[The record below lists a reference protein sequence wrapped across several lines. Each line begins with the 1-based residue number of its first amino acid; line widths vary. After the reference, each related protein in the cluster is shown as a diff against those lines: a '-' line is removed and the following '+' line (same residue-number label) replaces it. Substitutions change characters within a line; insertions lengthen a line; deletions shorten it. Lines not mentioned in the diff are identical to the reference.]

1 MLKTNFQKGIFTVL
15 VGIVLWFMPVPAGLK
30 PQAWHM
36 FAIFVA
42 TIIGFILHPIPIGG
56 VALIAVGLSGFLK
69 VLKPAEALSGFGNA
83 TIWLIVGAYMF
94 AKGFIKTGL
103 GRRIAYVIMSKI
115 ATSSLKLGYSLA
127 ITDFI
132 ISPATPSNT
141 ARGGGILYP
150 IVRSLCT
157 AFQSEPDDGT
167 RKKIG
172 NYLML
177 STFECDCIT
186 SSLFL
191 TSVAPNL
198 LVAKLAK
205 DVTGLEITWGTYA
218 LATILPGII
227 ALIITPYLVY
237 KLATPE
243 LTQTPEAPELA
254 KDELRKMGPMSGAE
268 TTVLIAFLAALA
280 MWATT
285 SFTGLNATM
294 IALVCIGFMLV
305 RSALEWN
312 DIITE
317 KGAWDTLVWMG
328 GLMSLATG
336 LAKLGFIKWLAGGI
350 AGSLKGI
357 DPMTTLIILCL
368 INMYVHY
375 AFASL
380 SAHVSAVYA
389 AFLAVAVAAGAPP
402 MLSAIAL
409 GVETGIMGCLTHYA
423 TGPSPIYFG
432 SGYITQ
438 PEWWKVGFICSI
450 LFLICFLG
458 IGSMW
463 WKVIGLW

>member
-1 MLKTNFQKGIFTVL
+1 
-15 VGIVLWFMPVPAGLK
+15 
-30 PQAWHM
+30 
-36 FAIFVA
+36 
-42 TIIGFILHPIPIGG
+42 
-56 VALIAVGLSGFLK
+56 
-69 VLKPAEALSGFGNA
+69 
-83 TIWLIVGAYMF
+83 
-94 AKGFIKTGL
+94 
-103 GRRIAYVIMSKI
+103 
-115 ATSSLKLGYSLA
+115 
-127 ITDFI
+127 
-132 ISPATPSNT
+132 
-141 ARGGGILYP
+141 
-150 IVRSLCT
+150 
-157 AFQSEPDDGT
+157 
-167 RKKIG
+167 
-172 NYLML
+172 ML

-205 DVTGLEITWGTYA
+205 DVTGLDITWGTYA

-243 LTQTPEAPELA
+243 LTQTPEAPQLA
-254 KDELRKMGPMSGAE
+254 KDELQKMGPMSSAE

-305 RSALEWN
+305 RGALEWN

-336 LAKLGFIKWLAGGI
+336 LAKLGFVKWIATGI
-350 AGSLKGI
+350 SGSLKGI
-357 DPMTTLIILCL
+357 DPMTTLLILCL

-423 TGPSPIYFG
+423 TGPAPIYFG

-438 PEWWKVGFICSI
+438 PEWWKVGFVCSI

-458 IGSMW
+458 IGPMW
-463 WKVIGLW
+463 WKMVGLW

>member
-1 MLKTNFQKGIFTVL
+1 MFKSNFQKGIFTVL
-15 VGIVLWFMPVPAGLK
+15 VGIVLWFLPVPAGLK

-205 DVTGLEITWGTYA
+205 DVTGLDITWGTYA

-243 LTQTPEAPELA
+243 LTKTPEAPELA

>member
-1 MLKTNFQKGIFTVL
+1 MLKTNFQKGMLTIL
-15 VGIVLWFMPVPAGLK
+15 VGIVLWFLPVPEGLK
-30 PQAWHM
+30 PAAWHM

-56 VALIAVGLSGFLK
+56 VALIAVGLTGFLK

-103 GRRIAYVIMSKI
+103 GRRIAYVIMSQI

-132 ISPATPSNT
+132 VSPATPSNT

-167 RKKIG
+167 RKRIG

-205 DVTGLEITWGTYA
+205 DVTGLDITWGTYA

-243 LTQTPEAPELA
+243 LTHTPEAPQLA
-254 KDELRKMGPMSGAE
+254 KDELQKMGPMSGAE

-305 RSALEWN
+305 RGALEWN

-336 LAKLGFIKWLAGGI
+336 LAKLGFVKWIATGI
-350 AGSLKGI
+350 SGSLKGI
-357 DPMTTLIILCL
+357 DPMTTLLILCL

-409 GVETGIMGCLTHYA
+409 GVETGIMGCLTHY
-423 TGPSPIYFG
+423 
-432 SGYITQ
+432 
-438 PEWWKVGFICSI
+438 
-450 LFLICFLG
+450 
-458 IGSMW
+458 
-463 WKVIGLW
+463 

>member
-1 MLKTNFQKGIFTVL
+1 MLKSNFQKGMFTVL
-15 VGIVLWFMPVPAGLK
+15 VGILIWFCPMPAGLK
-30 PQAWHM
+30 PEAWHM

-56 VALIAVGLSGFLK
+56 VALIAVGLTGFLK
-69 VLKPAEALSGFGNA
+69 VLKPGEALSGFGNA

-132 ISPATPSNT
+132 VSPATPSNT

-157 AFQSEPDDGT
+157 AFQSEPEDGT

-205 DVTGLEITWGTYA
+205 DVTGLDITWGTYA

-243 LTQTPEAPELA
+243 LTQTPEAPQIA
-254 KDELRKMGPMSGAE
+254 RDELEKMGPMSGHE

-305 RSALEWN
+305 RGALEWN

-336 LAKLGFIKWLAGGI
+336 LAKLGFIKWVATAI
-350 AGSLKGI
+350 SGSLKGI
-357 DPMTTLIILCL
+357 DPMTTLLILCI

-423 TGPSPIYFG
+423 TGPAPIYFG

-438 PEWWKVGFICSI
+438 PEWWKVGFVCSI

>member
-1 MLKTNFQKGIFTVL
+1 MKSNFQKGMFTVL
-15 VGIVLWFMPVPAGLK
+15 VGILIWFCPMPAGLK
-30 PQAWHM
+30 PEAWHM

-56 VALIAVGLSGFLK
+56 VALIAVGLTGFLK
-69 VLKPAEALSGFGNA
+69 VLKPGEALSGFGNA

-132 ISPATPSNT
+132 VSPATPSNT

-157 AFQSEPDDGT
+157 AFQSEPEDGT
-167 RKKIG
+167 RKRIG

-205 DVTGLEITWGTYA
+205 DVTGLDITWGTYA

-243 LTQTPEAPELA
+243 LTQTPEAPQIA
-254 KDELRKMGPMSGAE
+254 RDELEKMGPMSGHE

-305 RSALEWN
+305 RGALEWN

-336 LAKLGFIKWLAGGI
+336 LAKLGFIKWVATAI
-350 AGSLKGI
+350 SGSLKGI
-357 DPMTTLIILCL
+357 DPMTTLLILCI

-423 TGPSPIYFG
+423 TGPAPIYFG

-438 PEWWKVGFICSI
+438 PEWWKVGFVCSI

>member
-1 MLKTNFQKGIFTVL
+1 
-15 VGIVLWFMPVPAGLK
+15 
-30 PQAWHM
+30 
-36 FAIFVA
+36 
-42 TIIGFILHPIPIGG
+42 
-56 VALIAVGLSGFLK
+56 
-69 VLKPAEALSGFGNA
+69 
-83 TIWLIVGAYMF
+83 
-94 AKGFIKTGL
+94 
-103 GRRIAYVIMSKI
+103 
-115 ATSSLKLGYSLA
+115 
-127 ITDFI
+127 
-132 ISPATPSNT
+132 
-141 ARGGGILYP
+141 
-150 IVRSLCT
+150 
-157 AFQSEPDDGT
+157 
-167 RKKIG
+167 
-172 NYLML
+172 
-177 STFECDCIT
+177 
-186 SSLFL
+186 
-191 TSVAPNL
+191 
-198 LVAKLAK
+198 
-205 DVTGLEITWGTYA
+205 
-218 LATILPGII
+218 
-227 ALIITPYLVY
+227 
-237 KLATPE
+237 
-243 LTQTPEAPELA
+243 
-254 KDELRKMGPMSGAE
+254 
-268 TTVLIAFLAALA
+268 
-280 MWATT
+280 
-285 SFTGLNATM
+285 M

-305 RSALEWN
+305 RGALEWN

-336 LAKLGFIKWLAGGI
+336 LAKLGFIKWMAGGI

-357 DPMTTLIILCL
+357 DPMTTLIILCI

>member
-1 MLKTNFQKGIFTVL
+1 MLKSNFQKGMFTVL
-15 VGIVLWFMPVPAGLK
+15 VGILIWFCPMPAGLK
-30 PQAWHM
+30 PEAWHM

-56 VALIAVGLSGFLK
+56 VALIAVGLTGFLK
-69 VLKPAEALSGFGNA
+69 VLKPGEALSGFGNA

-132 ISPATPSNT
+132 VSPATPSNT

-157 AFQSEPDDGT
+157 AFQSEPEDGT

-205 DVTGLEITWGTYA
+205 DVTGLDITWGTYA

-243 LTQTPEAPELA
+243 LTQTPEAPQIA
-254 KDELRKMGPMSGAE
+254 RDELEKMGPMSGHE

-305 RSALEWN
+305 RGALEWN

-336 LAKLGFIKWLAGGI
+336 LAKLGFVKWIATGI
-350 AGSLKGI
+350 SGSLKGI
-357 DPMTTLIILCL
+357 DPMTTLLILCL

-423 TGPSPIYFG
+423 TGPAPIYFG

-438 PEWWKVGFICSI
+438 PEWWKVGFVCSI

>member
-1 MLKTNFQKGIFTVL
+1 
-15 VGIVLWFMPVPAGLK
+15 
-30 PQAWHM
+30 
-36 FAIFVA
+36 
-42 TIIGFILHPIPIGG
+42 
-56 VALIAVGLSGFLK
+56 
-69 VLKPAEALSGFGNA
+69 
-83 TIWLIVGAYMF
+83 MF

-103 GRRIAYVIMSKI
+103 GRRIAYVIMSQI

-132 ISPATPSNT
+132 VSPATPSNT

-167 RKKIG
+167 RKRIG

-205 DVTGLEITWGTYA
+205 DVTGLDITWGTYA

-243 LTQTPEAPELA
+243 LTQTPEAPQLA
-254 KDELRKMGPMSGAE
+254 KDELQKMGPMSNAE

-305 RSALEWN
+305 RGALEWN

-336 LAKLGFIKWLAGGI
+336 LAKLGFVKWIATGI
-350 AGSLKGI
+350 SGSLKGI
-357 DPMTTLIILCL
+357 DPMTTLLILCL

-423 TGPSPIYFG
+423 TGPAPIYFG

-438 PEWWKVGFICSI
+438 PEWWKVGFVCSI

-458 IGSMW
+458 IGPMW
-463 WKVIGLW
+463 WKMVGLW

>member
-15 VGIVLWFMPVPAGLK
+15 VGIVLWFLPVPAGLK
-30 PQAWHM
+30 PEAWHM

>member
-1 MLKTNFQKGIFTVL
+1 
-15 VGIVLWFMPVPAGLK
+15 
-30 PQAWHM
+30 
-36 FAIFVA
+36 
-42 TIIGFILHPIPIGG
+42 
-56 VALIAVGLSGFLK
+56 
-69 VLKPAEALSGFGNA
+69 
-83 TIWLIVGAYMF
+83 MF

-103 GRRIAYVIMSKI
+103 GRRIAYVIMSQI

-132 ISPATPSNT
+132 VSPATPSNT

-167 RKKIG
+167 RKRIG

-205 DVTGLEITWGTYA
+205 DVTGLDITWGTYA

-243 LTQTPEAPELA
+243 LTQTPEAPQLA
-254 KDELRKMGPMSGAE
+254 KDELQKMGPMSSAE

-305 RSALEWN
+305 RGALEWN

-336 LAKLGFIKWLAGGI
+336 LAKLGFVKWIATGI
-350 AGSLKGI
+350 SGSLKGI
-357 DPMTTLIILCL
+357 DPMTTLLILCL

-423 TGPSPIYFG
+423 TGPAPIYFG

-438 PEWWKVGFICSI
+438 PEWWKVGFVCSI

-458 IGSMW
+458 IGPMW
-463 WKVIGLW
+463 WKMVGLW

>member
-15 VGIVLWFMPVPAGLK
+15 VGIVLWFLPVPAGLK

-42 TIIGFILHPIPIGG
+42 TILGFILHPIPIGG
-56 VALIAVGLSGFLK
+56 VALIAVGLTGFLK

-132 ISPATPSNT
+132 VSPATPSNT

-157 AFQSEPDDGT
+157 AFQSEPNDGT
-167 RKKIG
+167 RKRIG

-243 LTQTPEAPELA
+243 LTQTPEAPQLA
-254 KDELRKMGPMSGAE
+254 KDELQKMGPMSGAE

-305 RSALEWN
+305 RGALEWN

-336 LAKLGFIKWLAGGI
+336 LAKLGFVKWVATAI
-350 AGSLKGI
+350 SGSLKGI
-357 DPMTTLIILCL
+357 DPMTTLLILCL

-423 TGPSPIYFG
+423 TGPAPIYFG

>member
-1 MLKTNFQKGIFTVL
+1 
-15 VGIVLWFMPVPAGLK
+15 
-30 PQAWHM
+30 M

-56 VALIAVGLSGFLK
+56 VALIAVGLTGFLK

-103 GRRIAYVIMSKI
+103 GRRIAYVIMSQI

-132 ISPATPSNT
+132 VSPATPSNT

-167 RKKIG
+167 RKRIG

-205 DVTGLEITWGTYA
+205 DVTGLDITWGTYA

-243 LTQTPEAPELA
+243 LTQTPEAPQLA
-254 KDELRKMGPMSGAE
+254 KDELQKMGPMSSAE

-305 RSALEWN
+305 RGALEWN

-336 LAKLGFIKWLAGGI
+336 LAKLGFVKWIATGI
-350 AGSLKGI
+350 SGSLKGI
-357 DPMTTLIILCL
+357 DPMTTLLILCL
-368 INMYVHY
+368 INMSH
-375 AFASL
+375 
-380 SAHVSAVYA
+380 
-389 AFLAVAVAAGAPP
+389 
-402 MLSAIAL
+402 
-409 GVETGIMGCLTHYA
+409 
-423 TGPSPIYFG
+423 
-432 SGYITQ
+432 
-438 PEWWKVGFICSI
+438 
-450 LFLICFLG
+450 
-458 IGSMW
+458 
-463 WKVIGLW
+463 

>member
-1 MLKTNFQKGIFTVL
+1 MLNSNFQKGVFTVL
-15 VGIVLWFMPVPAGLK
+15 VGIALWFCPMPAGVSA
-30 PQAWHM
+30 PAWHM

-56 VALIAVGLSGFLK
+56 VALIAVGLTGFLK

-115 ATSSLKLGYSLA
+115 ATSSLKLAYSLA

-132 ISPATPSNT
+132 VSPATPSNT

-157 AFQSEPDDGT
+157 AFQSEPEDGT

-205 DVTGLEITWGTYA
+205 DVTGLDITWGTYA

-243 LTQTPEAPELA
+243 LTHTPEAPQLA
-254 KDELRKMGPMSGAE
+254 KDELQKMGPMSSAE

-305 RSALEWN
+305 RGALEWN

-336 LAKLGFIKWLAGGI
+336 LAKLGFVKWIATGI
-350 AGSLKGI
+350 SGSLKGI
-357 DPMTTLIILCL
+357 DPMTTLLILCL

-423 TGPSPIYFG
+423 TGPAPIYFG

-438 PEWWKVGFICSI
+438 PEWWKVGFVCSI
-450 LFLICFLG
+450 LFIICFLG
-458 IGSMW
+458 IGPVW
-463 WKVIGLW
+463 WKMVGLW

>member
-1 MLKTNFQKGIFTVL
+1 MLKSNFQKGMFTVL
-15 VGIVLWFMPVPAGLK
+15 VGIVLWFLPVPAGLK
-30 PQAWHM
+30 PEAWHM

-56 VALIAVGLSGFLK
+56 VALIAVGLTGFLK
-69 VLKPAEALSGFGNA
+69 VLKPGEALSGFGNA

-103 GRRIAYVIMSKI
+103 GRRIAYVIMSQI

-132 ISPATPSNT
+132 VSPATPSNT

-205 DVTGLEITWGTYA
+205 
-218 LATILPGII
+218 

-243 LTQTPEAPELA
+243 LTQTPEAPQLA
-254 KDELRKMGPMSGAE
+254 KDELQKMGPMSSAE

-305 RSALEWN
+305 RGALEWN

-336 LAKLGFIKWLAGGI
+336 LAKLGFVKWIATGI
-350 AGSLKGI
+350 SGSLKGI
-357 DPMTTLIILCL
+357 DPMTTLLILCL

-423 TGPSPIYFG
+423 TGPAPIYFG

-438 PEWWKVGFICSI
+438 PEWWKVGFVCSI

-458 IGSMW
+458 IGPMW
-463 WKVIGLW
+463 WKMVGNSRKNSCK

>member
-1 MLKTNFQKGIFTVL
+1 MFKSNFQKGIFTVL
-15 VGIVLWFMPVPAGLK
+15 VGIVLWFLPVPAGLK

-167 RKKIG
+167 RTKIG

-205 DVTGLEITWGTYA
+205 DVTGLDITWGTYA

-243 LTQTPEAPELA
+243 LTKTPEAPELA

-336 LAKLGFIKWLAGGI
+336 LAKLGFIKWLASGI

>member
-1 MLKTNFQKGIFTVL
+1 MLNSNFQKGVFTVL
-15 VGIVLWFMPVPAGLK
+15 VGIALWFCPMPAGVAA
-30 PQAWHM
+30 PAWHM

-56 VALIAVGLSGFLK
+56 VALIAVALTGFLK

-115 ATSSLKLGYSLA
+115 ATSSLKLAYSLA

-132 ISPATPSNT
+132 VSPATPSNT

-157 AFQSEPDDGT
+157 AFQSEPEDGT

-205 DVTGLEITWGTYA
+205 DVTGLDITWGTYA

-243 LTQTPEAPELA
+243 LTHTPEAPQLA
-254 KDELRKMGPMSGAE
+254 KDELQKMGPMSSAE

-305 RSALEWN
+305 RGALEWN

-336 LAKLGFIKWLAGGI
+336 LAKLGFVKWIATGI
-350 AGSLKGI
+350 SGSLKGI
-357 DPMTTLIILCL
+357 DPMTTLLILCL

-423 TGPSPIYFG
+423 TGPAPIYFG

-438 PEWWKVGFICSI
+438 PEWWKVGFVCSI

-458 IGSMW
+458 IGPMW
-463 WKVIGLW
+463 WKMVGLW

>member
-1 MLKTNFQKGIFTVL
+1 MLKSNFQKGMFTVL
-15 VGIVLWFMPVPAGLK
+15 VGILIWFCPMPAGLK
-30 PQAWHM
+30 PEAWHM

-56 VALIAVGLSGFLK
+56 VALIAVGLTGFLK
-69 VLKPAEALSGFGNA
+69 VLKPGEALSGFGNA

-103 GRRIAYVIMSKI
+103 GRRIAYVIMSQI

-132 ISPATPSNT
+132 VSPATPSNT

-167 RKKIG
+167 RKRIG

-205 DVTGLEITWGTYA
+205 DVTGLDITWGTYA

-243 LTQTPEAPELA
+243 LTQTPEAPQIA
-254 KDELRKMGPMSGAE
+254 RDELEKMGPMSGHE

-305 RSALEWN
+305 RGALEWN

-336 LAKLGFIKWLAGGI
+336 LAKLGFIKWVATAI
-350 AGSLKGI
+350 SGSLKGI
-357 DPMTTLIILCL
+357 DPMTTLLILCI

-423 TGPSPIYFG
+423 TGPAPIYFG

-438 PEWWKVGFICSI
+438 PEWWKVGFVCSI

>member
-1 MLKTNFQKGIFTVL
+1 MFKSNFQKGVFTVL
-15 VGIVLWFMPVPAGLK
+15 VGIVLWFMPMPAGLK
-30 PQAWHM
+30 ADAWHM

-56 VALIAVGLSGFLK
+56 VALIAVGLTGFLK

-132 ISPATPSNT
+132 VSPATPSNT

-167 RKKIG
+167 RKRIG

-205 DVTGLEITWGTYA
+205 DVTGLDITWGTYA

-243 LTQTPEAPELA
+243 LTQTPEAPQLA
-254 KDELRKMGPMSGAE
+254 RDELEKMGPMSGAE
-268 TTVLIAFLAALA
+268 TTVLIAFLAALI

-305 RSALEWN
+305 RGALEWN

-336 LAKLGFIKWLAGGI
+336 LAKLGFIKWMAGGI

-357 DPMTTLIILCL
+357 DPMTTLLILCL

-389 AFLAVAVAAGAPP
+389 AFLAVAVAAGATP

>member
-1 MLKTNFQKGIFTVL
+1 MFKSNFQKGIFTVL

-167 RKKIG
+167 RKRIG

-205 DVTGLEITWGTYA
+205 DVTGLDITWGTYA

-243 LTQTPEAPELA
+243 LTQTPEAPQLA
-254 KDELRKMGPMSGAE
+254 KDELEKMGPMSSAE

-336 LAKLGFIKWLAGGI
+336 LAKLGFIKWLASGI

>member
-1 MLKTNFQKGIFTVL
+1 MLKSNFQKGMFTVL
-15 VGIVLWFMPVPAGLK
+15 VGIVLWFLPVPAGLK
-30 PQAWHM
+30 PEAWHM

-56 VALIAVGLSGFLK
+56 VALIAVGLTGFLK
-69 VLKPAEALSGFGNA
+69 VLKPGEALSGFGNA

-103 GRRIAYVIMSKI
+103 GRRIAYVIMAQI

-132 ISPATPSNT
+132 VSPATPSNT

-167 RKKIG
+167 RKRIG

-205 DVTGLEITWGTYA
+205 DVTGLDITWGTYA

-243 LTQTPEAPELA
+243 LTQTPEAPKLAREEL
-254 KDELRKMGPMSGAE
+254 EKMGPMSGAE

-305 RSALEWN
+305 RGALEWN

-357 DPMTTLIILCL
+357 DPMTTLLILCL

-450 LFLICFLG
+450 LFLVCFLG

>member
-1 MLKTNFQKGIFTVL
+1 MLKTNFQKGMFTIL
-15 VGIVLWFMPVPAGLK
+15 VGIVLWFIPVPEGLK
-30 PQAWHM
+30 PAAWHM

-56 VALIAVGLSGFLK
+56 VALIAVGLTGFLK

-103 GRRIAYVIMSKI
+103 GRRIAYVIMSQI

-132 ISPATPSNT
+132 VSPATPSNT

-167 RKKIG
+167 RKRIG

-205 DVTGLEITWGTYA
+205 DVTGLDITWGTYA

-243 LTQTPEAPELA
+243 LTHTPEAPQLA
-254 KDELRKMGPMSGAE
+254 KDELQKMGPMSSAE

-305 RSALEWN
+305 RGALEWN

-336 LAKLGFIKWLAGGI
+336 LAKLGFVKWIATGI
-350 AGSLKGI
+350 SGSLKGI
-357 DPMTTLIILCL
+357 DPMTTLLILCL

-423 TGPSPIYFG
+423 TGPAPIYFG

-458 IGSMW
+458 IGPMW
-463 WKVIGLW
+463 WKMVGLW

>member
-1 MLKTNFQKGIFTVL
+1 
-15 VGIVLWFMPVPAGLK
+15 
-30 PQAWHM
+30 
-36 FAIFVA
+36 
-42 TIIGFILHPIPIGG
+42 
-56 VALIAVGLSGFLK
+56 
-69 VLKPAEALSGFGNA
+69 
-83 TIWLIVGAYMF
+83 MF

-167 RKKIG
+167 RKKNG

>member
-1 MLKTNFQKGIFTVL
+1 MLKSNFQKGMFTVL

-30 PQAWHM
+30 PAAWHM

-56 VALIAVGLSGFLK
+56 VALIAVGLTGFLK
-69 VLKPAEALSGFGNA
+69 VLKPGEALSGFGNA

-132 ISPATPSNT
+132 VSPATPSNT

-167 RKKIG
+167 RKRIG

-205 DVTGLEITWGTYA
+205 DVTGLDITWGTYA

-243 LTQTPEAPELA
+243 LTQTPEAPQLA
-254 KDELRKMGPMSGAE
+254 KDELEKMGPMSGAE
-268 TTVLIAFLAALA
+268 TTVMIAFIAALA

-305 RSALEWN
+305 RGALEWN

-336 LAKLGFIKWLAGGI
+336 LAKLGFVKWVATGI
-350 AGSLKGI
+350 SGSLKGI
-357 DPMTTLIILCL
+357 DPMTTLFILCL

-423 TGPSPIYFG
+423 TGPAPIYFG

-438 PEWWKVGFICSI
+438 PEWWKVGFVCSI

-463 WKVIGLW
+463 WKVLGFW

>member
-1 MLKTNFQKGIFTVL
+1 M
-15 VGIVLWFMPVPAGLK
+15 
-30 PQAWHM
+30 
-36 FAIFVA
+36 
-42 TIIGFILHPIPIGG
+42 
-56 VALIAVGLSGFLK
+56 ALIAVGLTGFLK

-103 GRRIAYVIMSKI
+103 GRRIAYVIMSQI

-132 ISPATPSNT
+132 VSPATPSNT

-167 RKKIG
+167 RKRIG

-205 DVTGLEITWGTYA
+205 DVTGLDITWGTYA

-243 LTQTPEAPELA
+243 LTQTPEAPQLA
-254 KDELRKMGPMSGAE
+254 KDELQKMGPMSSAE

-305 RSALEWN
+305 RGALEWN

-336 LAKLGFIKWLAGGI
+336 LAKLGFVKWIATGI
-350 AGSLKGI
+350 SGSLKGI
-357 DPMTTLIILCL
+357 DPMTTLLILCL

-423 TGPSPIYFG
+423 TGPAPIYFG

-438 PEWWKVGFICSI
+438 PEWWKVGFVCSI

-458 IGSMW
+458 IGPMW
-463 WKVIGLW
+463 WKMVGERFALPAVPNSR

>member
-1 MLKTNFQKGIFTVL
+1 MLKTNFQKGMFTIL
-15 VGIVLWFMPVPAGLK
+15 VGIVLWFIPVPEGLK
-30 PQAWHM
+30 PAAWHM

-56 VALIAVGLSGFLK
+56 VALIAVGLTGFLK

-103 GRRIAYVIMSKI
+103 GRRIAYVIMSQI

-132 ISPATPSNT
+132 VSPATPSNT

-167 RKKIG
+167 RKRIG

-205 DVTGLEITWGTYA
+205 DVTGLDITWGTYA

-243 LTQTPEAPELA
+243 LTQTPEAPKLAREEL
-254 KDELRKMGPMSGAE
+254 EKMGPMSGAE

-305 RSALEWN
+305 RGALEWN

-357 DPMTTLIILCL
+357 DPMTTLLILCL

-450 LFLICFLG
+450 LFLVCFLG

>member
-1 MLKTNFQKGIFTVL
+1 MFKSNFQKGIFTVL

-167 RKKIG
+167 RKRIG

-205 DVTGLEITWGTYA
+205 DVTGLDITWGTYA

-243 LTQTPEAPELA
+243 LTQTPEAPQLA
-254 KDELRKMGPMSGAE
+254 KDELEKMGPMSSAE

>member
-1 MLKTNFQKGIFTVL
+1 MLKSNFQKGMFTVL
-15 VGIVLWFMPVPAGLK
+15 VGIVLWFLPVPAGLK
-30 PQAWHM
+30 PEAWHM

-56 VALIAVGLSGFLK
+56 VALIAVGLTGFLK
-69 VLKPAEALSGFGNA
+69 VLKPGEALSGFGNA

-103 GRRIAYVIMSKI
+103 GRRIAYVIMSQI

-132 ISPATPSNT
+132 VSPATPSNT

-205 DVTGLEITWGTYA
+205 DVTGLDITWGTYA

-243 LTQTPEAPELA
+243 LTQTPEAPQLA
-254 KDELRKMGPMSGAE
+254 KDELQKMGPMSGAE

-305 RSALEWN
+305 RGALEWN

-336 LAKLGFIKWLAGGI
+336 LAKLRSDEPGYRPGKTGLRKMDCNGHLRKPEGNRPHDYLAH
-350 AGSLKGI
+350 SVSHQ
-357 DPMTTLIILCL
+357 
-368 INMYVHY
+368 YVC
-375 AFASL
+375 
-380 SAHVSAVYA
+380 
-389 AFLAVAVAAGAPP
+389 
-402 MLSAIAL
+402 AL
-409 GVETGIMGCLTHYA
+409 RIRVPVRTRQRSIRCVPGR
-423 TGPSPIYFG
+423 G
-432 SGYITQ
+432 SGCRRSSDAFRYR
-438 PEWWKVGFICSI
+438 PGR
-450 LFLICFLG
+450 
-458 IGSMW
+458 
-463 WKVIGLW
+463 

>member
-15 VGIVLWFMPVPAGLK
+15 VGIVLWFLPVPAGLK

-42 TIIGFILHPIPIGG
+42 TILGFILHPIPIGG
-56 VALIAVGLSGFLK
+56 VALIAVGLTGFLK

-132 ISPATPSNT
+132 VSPATPSNT

-167 RKKIG
+167 RKRIG

-243 LTQTPEAPELA
+243 LTQTPEAPQLA
-254 KDELRKMGPMSGAE
+254 KDELQKMGPMSGAE

-305 RSALEWN
+305 RGALEWN

-336 LAKLGFIKWLAGGI
+336 LAKLGFVKWVATAI
-350 AGSLKGI
+350 SGSLKGI
-357 DPMTTLIILCL
+357 DPMTTLLILCL

-423 TGPSPIYFG
+423 TGPAPIYFG

>member
-15 VGIVLWFMPVPAGLK
+15 VGIVLWFLPVPAGLK

-42 TIIGFILHPIPIGG
+42 TILGFILHPIPIGG
-56 VALIAVGLSGFLK
+56 VALIAVGLTGFLK

-132 ISPATPSNT
+132 VSPATPSNT

-167 RKKIG
+167 RKRIG

-243 LTQTPEAPELA
+243 LTQTPEAPQLA
-254 KDELRKMGPMSGAE
+254 KDELQKMGPMSGAE

-285 SFTGLNATM
+285 SLTGLNATM
-294 IALVCIGFMLV
+294 IALVCIGVMLV
-305 RSALEWN
+305 RGAREWN
-312 DIITE
+312 DIITD

-336 LAKLGFIKWLAGGI
+336 LAKLGFVKWVATAI
-350 AGSLKGI
+350 SGSLKGI
-357 DPMTTLIILCL
+357 DPMTTLLILCL

-423 TGPSPIYFG
+423 TGPAPIYFG

-458 IGSMW
+458 IGPMW